1 LARRA
6 LRWGL
11 E

>member
-1 LARRA
+1 

-11 E
+11 EHV